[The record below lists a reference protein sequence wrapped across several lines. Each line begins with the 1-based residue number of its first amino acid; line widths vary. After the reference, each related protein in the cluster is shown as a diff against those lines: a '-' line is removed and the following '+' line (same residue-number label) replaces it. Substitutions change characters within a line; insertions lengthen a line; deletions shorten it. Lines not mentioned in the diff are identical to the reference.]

1 MISVTIHND
10 FDDKLKINKDAICK
24 LSTEVFKRE
33 KFNNSQIDII
43 LNDKKFLNSLKKKY
57 FNMHLFT
64 DVMAFN
70 LGDDKNIDG
79 EIYISID
86 DVLEN
91 SKLFSKTFN
100 DEFKRIIIHGILHLC
115 GYDDK
120 TKKEKENMTLL
131 EEKYLLLSNI
141 VLISNK

>member
-10 FDDKLKINKDAICK
+10 FDDKLKINKGAICK

-43 LNDKKFLNSLKKKY
+43 LTDKKFLNSLKKKY
-57 FNMHLFT
+57 FNMDVFT

-120 TKKEKENMTLL
+120 TKEEKENMTLL

>member
-43 LNDKKFLNSLKKKY
+43 LTDKKFLNSLKKKY
-57 FNMHLFT
+57 FNMDVFT

-120 TKKEKENMTLL
+120 TKEEKENMTLL

>member
-1 MISVTIHND
+1 MISITIHND

-43 LNDKKFLNSLKKKY
+43 LTDKKFLNSLKKKY
-57 FNMHLFT
+57 FNMDVFT

-120 TKKEKENMTLL
+120 TKEEKENMTLL

>member
-43 LNDKKFLNSLKKKY
+43 LTDKKFLNSLKKKY
-57 FNMHLFT
+57 FNMDVFT

-91 SKLFSKTFN
+91 SKLFSKSFN

-120 TKKEKENMTLL
+120 TKKEKDNMTLL

-141 VLISNK
+141 SLISNT

>member
-10 FDDKLKINKDAICK
+10 FNDKLKINKNAICK

-33 KFNNSQIDII
+33 NCNNSQVDII
-43 LNDKKFLNSLKKKY
+43 LTDKKFLNSLKKY
-57 FNMHLFT
+57 FNMDVFT

-100 DEFKRIIIHGILHLC
+100 DEFKRIIIHGVLHLC

>member
-1 MISVTIHND
+1 VISVTIHND

-43 LNDKKFLNSLKKKY
+43 LTDKKFLNSLKKKY
-57 FNMHLFT
+57 FNMDVFT

-120 TKKEKENMTLL
+120 TKAEKENMTLL

>member
-43 LNDKKFLNSLKKKY
+43 LTDKKFLNSLKKKY
-57 FNMHLFT
+57 FNMDVFT

-120 TKKEKENMTLL
+120 TKKEKDNMTLL

>member
-1 MISVTIHND
+1 VISVTIHND

-43 LNDKKFLNSLKKKY
+43 LTNKKFLNSLKKKY
-57 FNMHLFT
+57 FNMDVFT

-120 TKKEKENMTLL
+120 TKKEKDNMTLL

>member
-24 LSTEVFKRE
+24 LSTEAFKRE
-33 KFNNSQIDII
+33 KFSNSQIVII
-43 LNDKKFLNSLKKKY
+43 LTDKKFLNSLKKKY
-57 FNMHLFT
+57 FNMDVFT

-120 TKKEKENMTLL
+120 TKKEKDNMTLL

>member
-33 KFNNSQIDII
+33 KINNSQIDII
-43 LNDKKFLNSLKKKY
+43 LTDKKFLNSLKKKY
-57 FNMHLFT
+57 FNMDVFT

-100 DEFKRIIIHGILHLC
+100 DEFKRVIIHGILHLC

-120 TKKEKENMTLL
+120 TKKEKDNMTLL

>member
-1 MISVTIHND
+1 MISITIHND

-43 LNDKKFLNSLKKKY
+43 LTDKKFLNSLKKKY
-57 FNMHLFT
+57 LNMDVFT

-100 DEFKRIIIHGILHLC
+100 DEFTRVIIHGILHLC

-120 TKKEKENMTLL
+120 TKKEKDNMTLL

>member
-1 MISVTIHND
+1 VISISIHND
-10 FDDKLKINKDAICK
+10 FNENLLLKQNAIKELCSKVLNSENCNDAK
-24 LSTEVFKRE
+24 VDF
-33 KFNNSQIDII
+33 I
-43 LNDKKFLNSLKKKY
+43 LKDKKFLNSLKKQY
-57 FNMHLFT
+57 FNMDVYT
-64 DVMAFN
+64 DVIAFN
-70 LGDDKNIDG
+70 LGDKGVIDG

-100 DEFKRIIIHGILHLC
+100 DEFSRVVIHGLLHLL

-120 TKKEKENMTLL
+120 TKKEKDNMTLL

-141 VLISNK
+141 VLISIK

>member
-43 LNDKKFLNSLKKKY
+43 LTNKKFLNSLKKKY
-57 FNMHLFT
+57 FNMDVFT

-120 TKKEKENMTLL
+120 TKKEKDNMTLL